1 MKTSTLAFACIAGMA
16 CSAAAFAQR
25 VTDRR
30 TAEIRG
36 GGGDGKCTIEVLVDD
51 TAEVEVRGTQAVIR
65 TIAGAPST
73 FRRFQCNQAMPT
85 MPYDFRFRGIDG
97 RGRQDLVATPDQ
109 RGFAVIRIQDSKGG
123 NEGYTF
129 DLEWRGG
136 TDAGFGGGGFG
147 QGGGGYRPGNGG
159 GFNRPG
165 FGNGNNGGNWNGWG
179 NGNGWGNE
187 WGAFNFQGRGNGEF
201 EDRNGY
207 RSRLN
212 DVNVSIQQ
220 NGYATLA
227 FQTDRGIMSLNGN
240 VDRRD
245 NRSVF
250 IRVNDGNIRG
260 LVEVEMNGRDR
271 VRRINLNNNGRNGRL
286 NWSN

>member
-1 MKTSTLAFACIAGMA
+1 MKKSTLAFVCIMGLALA
-16 CSAAAFAQR
+16 SAAFGQR
-25 VTDRR
+25 ITDRR
-30 TAEIRG
+30 QAEIRG

-51 TAEVEVRGTQAVIR
+51 VAEVEVRGTQAVIR
-65 TIAGAPST
+65 TLSGSPSS

-97 RGRQDLVATPDQ
+97 RGRQDLVGAPDQ
-109 RGFAVIRIQDSKGG
+109 RGVAVIRIEDSKGG

-136 TDAGFGGGGFG
+136 TDSGF
-147 QGGGGYRPGNGG
+147 GNGG
-159 GFNRPG
+159 GFRPGGGGYNRPG
-165 FGNGNNGGNWNGWG
+165 FGNNNGGNWNGWG

-187 WGAFNFQGRGNGEF
+187 FGTFNFQGRGNGDF
-201 EDRNGY
+201 QDRSGY

-227 FQTDRGIMSLNGN
+227 FQTGRGMMTLNGN
-240 VDRRD
+240 VERRNDRR
-245 NRSVF
+245 VY
-250 IRVNDGNIRG
+250 IRVNDNNIQG